1 MNRLIIN
8 LEAINQNLRTIDG
21 WVRDYN
27 GRWTVVTKVLC
38 GHVETLQALL
48 AAGVRSIGESRLK
61 NLEAYRKYVPDLE
74 TWYLRVPSLSSI
86 AEVVKNCDVSLNS
99 ELSIIKAIND
109 EARKQDKIH
118 NVVIMIEL
126 GDLRE
131 GILPGSLV
139 NFYERVFDLSNI
151 RVVGIGGNL
160 GCLAGAVPT
169 VGQFVQLLLYRE
181 LLELKFE
188 HRMPLISAGTTASL
202 PLVIDKSLPRGIN
215 HFRIGEGL
223 FLGTDLINGGSLPNL
238 RVDTVSLA
246 AEIIEIKK
254 KNLVPTGETAAI
266 SPFANDDDDDYSPG
280 QRGYR
285 ALVNVGQL
293 DTEVEGLVPENPEH
307 RIAGASSD
315 ITVVN
320 LGDDP
325 RGLKVGGEIRF
336 RMNYAALLRLMGSDY
351 VKKVITPPLDEFKA
365 SLDSGRRPVIEKPL
379 AGVDISG
386 AAVKAPTS
394 DPQTRTQSTI

>member
-1 MNRLIIN
+1 
-8 LEAINQNLRTIDG
+8 
-21 WVRDYN
+21 
-27 GRWTVVTKVLC
+27 
-38 GHVETLQALL
+38 
-48 AAGVRSIGESRLK
+48 
-61 NLEAYRKYVPDLE
+61 
-74 TWYLRVPSLSSI
+74 
-86 AEVVKNCDVSLNS
+86 
-99 ELSIIKAIND
+99 
-109 EARKQDKIH
+109 
-118 NVVIMIEL
+118 MIEL

-139 NFYERVFDLSNI
+139 TFYERIFDLPNI

-181 LLELKFE
+181 LLELKFK

-215 HFRIGEGL
+215 HFRVGEGL
-223 FLGTDLINGGSLPNL
+223 FLGSDLINGGSLSNL
-238 RVDTVSLA
+238 RVDTVMLA

-254 KNLVPTGETAAI
+254 KNLVPTGETASI
-266 SPFANDDDDDYSPG
+266 SPFANEDDDEYSPG

-293 DTEVEGLVPENPEH
+293 DTDVEGLVPENPEH

-351 VKKVITPPLDEFKA
+351 VKKVVTPPLDEFRA
-365 SLDSGRRPVIEKPL
+365 SLAADRRPPIEKPL
-379 AGVDISG
+379 ASVEIDG
-386 AAVKAPTS
+386 AAVRAPS
-394 DPQTRTQSTI
+394 ADPETRSESTI

>member
-1 MNRLIIN
+1 M
-8 LEAINQNLRTIDG
+8 
-21 WVRDYN
+21 
-27 GRWTVVTKVLC
+27 
-38 GHVETLQALL
+38 
-48 AAGVRSIGESRLK
+48 
-61 NLEAYRKYVPDLE
+61 
-74 TWYLRVPSLSSI
+74 
-86 AEVVKNCDVSLNS
+86 SLNS
-99 ELSIIKAIND
+99 ELSIIKALD
-109 EARKQDKIH
+109 DSARRQGKLH

-139 NFYERVFDLSNI
+139 NFYKKVFDLPNI

-188 HRMPLISAGTTASL
+188 HRLPLISAGTTASL

-238 RVDTVSLA
+238 RVDTVVLA

-254 KNLVPTGETAAI
+254 KSLVPMGETAAI
-266 SPFANDDDDDYSPG
+266 SPFSNEDADDYAPG

-293 DTEVEGLVPENPEH
+293 DTNVEGLLPENPEH

-325 RGLKVGGEIRF
+325 QGLKVGGEIRF

-351 VKKVITPPLDEFKA
+351 VRKTVTPPLDEFKSYLA
-365 SLDSGRRPVIEKPL
+365 SEHPPTIEKPL
-379 AGVDISG
+379 AVLDIDG
-386 AAVKAPTS
+386 AAVRAPVA
-394 DPQTRTQSTI
+394 DPDAQTRSTT